1 MRYKVNKTTAKDLLK
16 PLENLTDVLQ
26 TVHRFI
32 DAKLADYVFF
42 PLSQL
47 FGESK
52 KLPPRVLERSLI
64 CLRFLILHGWRDSIS
79 SEVGKQLLILLA
91 FLAGGS
97 PTDPKPEQVDED
109 VALNAF
115 DCTTALFKSSVASSL
130 GSHGTVNP
138 ESIPL
143 LGHAVTVI
151 LEGIANASPT
161 RVRLAASR
169 TLNAL
174 VDNLDDEDALEN
186 FFPGIVS
193 TLTKVLSAGM
203 RTKTPYRLLEACIR
217 LLDQVFRRILTDD
230 RCLHPVVASDI
241 SKRVKTEKGRSW
253 VEATSGQVKQALSSI
268 VPLRYHDRLE
278 VQDSLFSFCT
288 SVLTNCRRTLENCTT
303 LMLETLVILSA
314 NSTTTT
320 SIRRLHQLQQ
330 LLASD
335 AGLLDVLK
343 ESTYDWAQSLPR
355 IITSN
360 DETKRTKILHQLS
373 SAFRL
378 LFAQDVDLKSLN
390 DLTANNLQSSVCL
403 AIEASTGRT
412 ISAVANGSAD
422 VGQML
427 QSAAPSKD
435 LQTFAPVI
443 FDFTSQGSIVEG
455 LQSLIS
461 QFHNSA
467 MSTALER
474 TLTESLKLSTGNEQI
489 ASFWLVLQLL
499 GNSSRQ
505 ALGTEE
511 WLNLP
516 GSSLDPLAED
526 AYAFSLEVLEKSTYD
541 DTVDWRLQALSL
553 EVLTLQARSQG
564 AEFRP
569 ELVDALYPVLERM
582 GSSNA
587 LLQQHAVTCLSIV
600 SHACGYSSA
609 SELVV
614 DNADYLVNAV
624 AVKLNTFDISP
635 QASQVMLMMVR
646 LCGSVLIP
654 YLDDLI
660 ESIFAILACYHG
672 YPRLVESLFEVLQAV
687 VEEESKS
694 STKAIDASVAN
705 LRKPYNPTSVT
716 DIMARLDNLKNKP
729 SSDSPPS
736 SPEPP
741 SEPEPPAPPSTNQ
754 PSPTSKPH
762 VLIHTITLQ
771 TTHHLSTPSLP
782 LRRLLLSLIAS
793 SLPTLLAQD
802 DPPTSSSSPET
813 TNNDHQFLPLLATL
827 WPHITRQIFPPS
839 SSPSPNTSS
848 FHNSKPASTAPS
860 TSTIQDLPT
869 LLLALAT
876 LTATLQTGGSFLL
889 SRCETLL
896 PPLAHLAHNLHHLF
910 SQESRTLGPARAQ
923 RGLKYKC
930 WDALVGAVVAMVM
943 YVGITREMEEGV
955 FEVLGEALVLERGVG
970 GGGGGGG
977 KRKEE
982 VRGVLEGVNP
992 GGLWLLVEGRRGR
1005 ERDGGMED
1013 QGGWEKPVV
1022 EGWEFEDVE
1031 FY

>member
-1 MRYKVNKTTAKDLLK
+1 MKPSCVELSQVALRYKVNKTTAKDLLK
-16 PLENLTDVLQ
+16 HLENLTEVLQ
-26 TVHRFI
+26 TVHRSL

-52 KLPPRVLERSLI
+52 KLPPRVLERSLF
-64 CLRFLILHGWRDSIS
+64 CLRFLILHGWRDRIS

-97 PTDPKPEQVDED
+97 PADPKPEQVDED

-138 ESIPL
+138 ENIPL

-151 LEGIANASPT
+151 LEGIANASAT

-174 VDNLDDEDALEN
+174 INNLDDEDALEN

-193 TLTKVLSAGM
+193 SLTKVLSAGT
-203 RTKTPYRLLEACIR
+203 RTKAPYKLLEACIR
-217 LLDQVFRRILTDD
+217 LLDQVFWKVISDD
-230 RCLHPVVASDI
+230 RCLQAVVASDS
-241 SKRVKTEKGRSW
+241 SKRVKSEKGRSW

-278 VQDSLFSFCT
+278 VQDALCSLCT
-288 SVLTNCRRTLENCTT
+288 SVLTNCRSTLANCTA
-303 LMLETLVILSA
+303 LMLETLVVLSA
-314 NSTTTT
+314 NSTAPA

-343 ESTYDWAQSLPR
+343 EATYDWAQILPR
-355 IITSN
+355 VITSN

-378 LFAQDVDLKSLN
+378 LLAQNVDLKSLN
-390 DLTANNLQSSVCL
+390 DLTAGNLQSSISL
-403 AIEASTGRT
+403 AIEASATRT
-412 ISAVANGSAD
+412 ISAVSSNTAD

-427 QSAAPSKD
+427 QSVAPSKD
-435 LQTFAPVI
+435 LLTFAPVI
-443 FDFTSQGSIVEG
+443 FDSTSEGSMVES
-455 LQSLIS
+455 LQSLIR
-461 QFHNSA
+461 QFGNSA
-467 MSTALER
+467 MSTTLKR
-474 TLTESLKLSTGNEQI
+474 NLTESLKIESDNGQI
-489 ASFWLVLQLL
+489 ANFWLALQLL
-499 GNSSRQ
+499 GNRSTQ

-511 WLNLP
+511 WLHLP
-516 GSSLDPLAED
+516 GSSLDPLAEET
-526 AYAFSLEVLEKSTYD
+526 YVFSLEILDKSTYD

-553 EVLTLQARSQG
+553 EVLALQARSQG
-564 AEFRP
+564 TDFRP
-569 ELVDALYPVLERM
+569 ELVDALYPVLERI

-646 LCGSVLIP
+646 LCGSALIP

-672 YPRLVESLFEVLQAV
+672 YPRLVESLFQVLQAV
-687 VEEESKS
+687 VEEDSKS
-694 STKAIDASVAN
+694 STGAIEASVAN
-705 LRKPYNPTSVT
+705 LRKPYKPTSVS
-716 DIMARLDNLKNKP
+716 DIIARLDTMKTRP
-729 SSDSPPS
+729 SSVSTPASP
-736 SPEPP
+736 PP
-741 SEPEPPAPPSTNQ
+741 SEPESSPAFPS
-754 PSPTSKPH
+754 SKEASSSSKPH
-762 VLIHTITLQ
+762 ALVHTITLQ
-771 TTHHLSTPSLP
+771 TIHHLSTPSFP
-782 LRRLLLSLIAS
+782 LRRLLLNLIAS
-793 SLPTLLAQD
+793 SLPALAAQ
-802 DPPTSSSSPET
+802 DPPTSDDET
-813 TNNDHQFLPLLATL
+813 NKEHQFLPLLATL
-827 WPHITRQIFPPS
+827 WPHITRQIFLSSSPAPSSKIPSTTS
-839 SSPSPNTSS
+839 SSPSMT
-848 FHNSKPASTAPS
+848 
-860 TSTIQDLPT
+860 QDLLI
-869 LLLALAT
+869 LLAALAT
-876 LTATLQTGGSFLL
+876 LTTALGTGGSFLL
-889 SRCETLL
+889 SRCEALL
-896 PPLAHLAHNLHHLF
+896 PPLTHLANTLQHLYA
-910 SQESRTLGPARAQ
+910 QEVKSLGPVRAQ

-930 WDALVGAVVAMVM
+930 WDALLGSVVAMVQ
-943 YVGITREMEEGV
+943 YVGITREMEKGV
-955 FEVLGEALVLERGVG
+955 FEVLGEALELGDRM
-970 GGGGGGG
+970 
-977 KRKEE
+977 RKGE
-982 VRGVLEGVNP
+982 VWQVLEGVNP
-992 GGLWLLVEGRRGR
+992 GTLWVLEEGRRWR
-1005 ERDGGMED
+1005 EKGVED
-1013 QGGWEKPVV
+1013 ERIWEKPVV
-1022 EGWEFEDVE
+1022 EGWEFGDVE